1 MTHAICTFLDI
12 FSLTVHNRLT
22 VLKALPTM
30 RLGIDQHAIF
40 GYNQIVDIHFN
51 QQVELLDF
59 LVQTACSKEYLL
71 KPRQVKLQS
80 NFVPSSWSLA
90 LIYSASLSL
99 QIFSSLPFFLVA
111 KKLFPVHFFY
121 RIGTLECDCLTSCS
135 ADLRNNLAW
144 QCNIAYL
151 MKFPVSISSQ
161 MQFPENE
168 VLILW
173 MYHGQF
179 RFSFHVELE
188 TSLYSVLQNN
198 LFILFF
204 VETSQFVWR
213 MSKI

>member
-121 RIGTLECDCLTSCS
+121 RIIVEESRFNIHIKTFQSSCAAIARS
-135 ADLRNNLAW
+135 SLA
-144 QCNIAYL
+144 
-151 MKFPVSISSQ
+151 VSSRATGANTFSQ
-161 MQFPENE
+161 STP
-168 VLILW
+168 
-173 MYHGQF
+173 
-179 RFSFHVELE
+179 
-188 TSLYSVLQNN
+188 
-198 LFILFF
+198 
-204 VETSQFVWR
+204 
-213 MSKI
+213 